1 MTPDIYYYTLTGNV
15 KRFLDNCGLEAHSI
29 DSKAPN
35 RDFVLVTNTLGFG
48 EIPPLVDAF
57 LKEHGRHLRGVAASG
72 NRNWGDNYAK
82 AGRLIS
88 TQYGVPLLL
97 TFELSGTQDDV
108 RAFKRKLNELNGG

>member
-1 MTPDIYYYTLTGNV
+1 MTPDVFYYSLTGNV
-15 KRFLDNCGLEAHSI
+15 KRFLENCDIDAKSI
-29 DSKAPN
+29 EHTAPN

-88 TQYGVPLLL
+88 AQYGVPLLL
-97 TFELSGTQDDV
+97 TFELSGTQGDV
-108 RAFKRKLNELNGG
+108 RAFKDELNKLNGG